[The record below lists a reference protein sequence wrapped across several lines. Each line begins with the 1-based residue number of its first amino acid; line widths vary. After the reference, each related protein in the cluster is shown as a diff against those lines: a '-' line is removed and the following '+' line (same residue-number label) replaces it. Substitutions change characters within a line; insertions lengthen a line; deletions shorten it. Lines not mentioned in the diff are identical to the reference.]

1 MPGCCTGI
9 LKAFLGLSASIGTA
23 IYTGYFAPQA
33 LDFLAF
39 LALGPAA
46 LAACTIPFLNH
57 VPHTQRS
64 EAAPD
69 AFGFTSSE
77 WVWLDP
83 RSAPG
88 GAGVAGE
95 QLAAARLQ
103 PALTSAAQH
112 LLDGSGLWYAWST
125 PALGHCHP
133 G

>member
-1 MPGCCTGI
+1 MHAYQPLRCAGV

-64 EAAPD
+64 EAGPD
-69 AFGFTSSE
+69 SFGLTSSTPAMPQCSGP
-77 WVWLDP
+77 DP
-83 RSAPG
+83 DSAVNDG
-88 GAGVAGE
+88 AAGVA
-95 QLAAARLQ
+95 AAPSRAGGQ
-103 PALTSAAQH
+103 ADS
-112 LLDGSGLWYAWST
+112 
-125 PALGHCHP
+125 
-133 G
+133 

>member
-69 AFGFTSSE
+69 AFGFTSSKC
-77 WVWLDP
+77 W
-83 RSAPG
+83 RSEVQG
-88 GAGVAGE
+88 RGFGVEFGE
-95 QLAAARLQ
+95 FLPVPVSGSAELA
-103 PALTSAAQH
+103 
-112 LLDGSGLWYAWST
+112 
-125 PALGHCHP
+125 
-133 G
+133 